1 MNWETCKSYGICY
14 VLGNVKQVMQL
25 IYLLYFVYIDST
37 KQIFRI
43 KNGCHF
49 HGNRFPARKKFL
61 LSKSTK
67 FPAKKQHLELKS
79 LVHENGGYWYVLAD
93 KGVFWRASAGF
104 DGQWRIW
111 AESTQ

>member
-1 MNWETCKSYGICY
+1 MFSIQ
-14 VLGNVKQVMQL
+14 VLTQRHSSSPRPCARYQNGNSQALEHIYIKL
-25 IYLLYFVYIDST
+25 ISKLVEALCTLCFTIIVQTYILV
-37 KQIFRI
+37 
-43 KNGCHF
+43 
-49 HGNRFPARKKFL
+49 A
-61 LSKSTK
+61 
-67 FPAKKQHLELKS
+67 